1 MTELFQIAG
10 KPVRRGDRVFH
21 GALTRDLGE
30 RWVEILELAG
40 ADRVRV
46 RVLEGAGKGAVPSI
60 QISDLR
66 WQECG
71 TEERMLEIYSQL
83 EKGSGLAL
91 EALSLLRSRDRE
103 LKRAVETE
111 QLLRGRSS
119 AQGELLTQQ
128 NELLSRCLALPCVP
142 ANLSTGISNVMQDLN
157 SLLEPVSPV
166 TTAGIFQHKGT
177 GIWHI
182 CVLQDR
188 IWKAVSDDFQRKRDA
203 RNWAVTNGYQLD
215 CSAKEHG

>member
-30 RWVEILELAG
+30 RWVEILELAD

-46 RVLEGAGKGAVPSI
+46 RVLEGGGKGAVPSI
-60 QISDLR
+60 QIADLR
-66 WQECG
+66 WEECC

-83 EKGSGLAL
+83 EEGSGLAL
-91 EALSLLRSRDRE
+91 EALSLLRARDRE

-111 QLLRGRSS
+111 QALRGRNT

-128 NELLSRCLALPCVP
+128 NELLSCCLTLPNVP
-142 ANLSTGISNVMQDLN
+142 VELSTGISNAML
-157 SLLEPVSPV
+157 SLTSLIKPAPPMVFGPHQTLSRLAKISPTKLRCTTRSGRARASWALE
-166 TTAGIFQHKGT
+166 T
-177 GIWHI
+177 
-182 CVLQDR
+182 
-188 IWKAVSDDFQRKRDA
+188 
-203 RNWAVTNGYQLD
+203 
-215 CSAKEHG
+215 